1 MQEIT
6 LEERKKLQF
15 DILLDIHEFCVSN
28 GITYF
33 LSSGTLLGAIRHK
46 GYIPWDDDIDIA
58 MPRKDYDLFFKVY
71 ATERYRAVNLEV
83 DEEWPWIMGKVYDR
97 RTILEE
103 KYIEY
108 KELGVH
114 IDVFPID
121 GLPSNKVVRMMHLC
135 RIAVIKYLTVQ
146 KFYPPKDAPS
156 LFKVVYHKLLRLLV
170 FPFSIKRLL
179 ILQNKWIRKYG
190 WDSSLEVASLATKTE
205 RIPCDKHCFQHTEW
219 REFEGQ
225 RLFVPFG
232 YDVWL
237 RLVFGD
243 YMKLPPVDK
252 QISHH
257 SFVAYWKP

>member
-1 MQEIT
+1 MREIT
-6 LEERKKLQF
+6 LEERKKIQF
-15 DILLDIHEFCVSN
+15 DILVNIHNFCVNN

-58 MPRKDYDLFFKVY
+58 MPRKDYDLFFKIY
-71 ATERYRAVNLEV
+71 ATERYRGKSLEV
-83 DEEWPWIMGKVYDR
+83 DEDWPWSMGKVYDK

-103 KYIEY
+103 KYIEC

-121 GLPSNKVVRMMHLC
+121 GLPKNRVIRMMHLF
-135 RIAVIKYLTVQ
+135 RITVIKYLIVQ

-156 LFKVVYHKLLRLLV
+156 FLKVLYHRLLRLV
-170 FPFSIKRLL
+170 ISPFCIKQLL
-179 ILQNKWIRKYG
+179 KLQNRWIRKYD

-205 RIPCDKHCFQHTEW
+205 RIPCNKYCFQYTEW
-219 REFEGQ
+219 KEFEGQ
-225 RLFVPFG
+225 KMLVPCG
-232 YDVWL
+232 YDIWL

-257 SFVAYWKP
+257 SFVAYWKQ